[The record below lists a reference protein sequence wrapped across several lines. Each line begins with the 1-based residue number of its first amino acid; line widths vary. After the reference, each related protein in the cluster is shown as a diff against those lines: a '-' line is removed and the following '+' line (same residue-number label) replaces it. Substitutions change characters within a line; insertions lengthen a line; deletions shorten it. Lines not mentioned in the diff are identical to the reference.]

1 MRIITVAG
9 FVVCGIAMLAL
20 VVQSRR
26 HSAAHD
32 SAGRDSAGLD
42 SAGLDSAGFDSAGFD
57 SAGFTSAGFD
67 SGRLA
72 RFGSLLDVVMEDRAA
87 RVTILLLWWWLG
99 WHFLVTPPL
108 P

>member
-26 HSAAHD
+26 P
-32 SAGRDSAGLD
+32 SAGPDSAGL
-42 SAGLDSAGFDSAGFD
+42 
-57 SAGFTSAGFD
+57 D

-87 RVTILLLWWWLG
+87 RVTILLFWWWLG

>member
-26 HSAAHD
+26 HSAGHD
-32 SAGRDSAGLD
+32 SADLASAGLGSASLQ
-42 SAGLDSAGFDSAGFD
+42 SAGL
-57 SAGFTSAGFD
+57 D

-87 RVTILLLWWWLG
+87 RVTILLFWWWLG